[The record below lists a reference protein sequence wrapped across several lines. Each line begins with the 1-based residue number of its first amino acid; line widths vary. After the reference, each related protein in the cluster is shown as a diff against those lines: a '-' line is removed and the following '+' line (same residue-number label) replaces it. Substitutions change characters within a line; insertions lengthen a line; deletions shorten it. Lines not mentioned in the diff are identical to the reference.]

1 MTTSTNKCQATRVTH
16 THTVMP
22 EDTNPFHN
30 LFGGQLMEFMNNSGY
45 ASFKRHTRQEGT
57 TVSMDNLNFLE
68 PIPMG
73 HIIRIETFVSGV
85 GKRSVEVFG
94 KVIGTN
100 IVEGGT
106 YLAATA
112 FMTFAVTSEDTSLS
126 YIASS
131 QDSGVVKG
139 IVPET
144 AEEKFVCRDYAA
156 RRTERLKILADDQAF
171 IKHLAE
177 A

>member
-1 MTTSTNKCQATRVTH
+1 MTASTNFCHETRVTH

-22 EDTNPFHN
+22 EDINPFHN

-45 ASFKRHTRQEGT
+45 VSFKRHTRQEGT
-57 TVSMDNLNFLE
+57 TASMDNLNFLE

-112 FMTFAVTSEDTSLS
+112 FMTFVATSEDTSLS
-126 YIASS
+126 YITSS
-131 QDSGVVKG
+131 EDTGKVKG

-144 AEEKFVCRDYAA
+144 EEEKFVCRDYDV
-156 RRTERLKILADDQAF
+156 RRAERLKILADDQAF
-171 IKHLAE
+171 IQHLAE

>member
-1 MTTSTNKCQATRVTH
+1 MTASTNFCHETRVTH

-45 ASFKRHTRQEGT
+45 VSFKRHTRQEGT
-57 TVSMDNLNFLE
+57 TASMDNLNFLE

-112 FMTFAVTSEDTSLS
+112 FMTFVATSDDTSLS
-126 YIASS
+126 YITSS
-131 QDSGVVKG
+131 EDTGKVKG

-144 AEEKFVCRDYAA
+144 EEEKFVCRDYDV
-156 RRTERLKILADDQAF
+156 RRAERLKILADDQAF
-171 IKHLAE
+171 IQHLAE